1 LLERYGLSRQ
11 AEKGV
16 WGSGS
21 QCLQY
26 LGFVIDTR
34 KGVFE
39 VPAKKL
45 DAVSE
50 MAHKLLGRAR
60 MNRRVIP
67 TDKLESLIGKCQSLR
82 LAVPDTAF
90 RLRALYDCV
99 PKRKQGH
106 GIALGSIGRRYQ
118 EIVMTRLSHAAL
130 RDLQFWKNL
139 SKQLHY
145 RPIWPTELAPTCTV
159 YTDASMTAY
168 GATLSRGAHSAG
180 TRGWYETR
188 GFWEGTHREVAHI
201 AMLELTT
208 VRLALRAFLDHCV
221 LRESEIIRLYTDN
234 QVVMRTVR
242 AWVSKSPA
250 LMAELRRLHRLC
262 RRHGLIL
269 DIHHLPPALNLYADR
284 LSRRRR
290 VVDYLPTLQGFPD
303 HWWVGDTTSSIGYMS
318 SC

>member
-1 LLERYGLSRQ
+1 VDPNACSTW
-11 AEKGV
+11 V
-16 WGSGS
+16 
-21 QCLQY
+21 
-26 LGFVIDTR
+26 FVIDTR
-34 KGVFE
+34 KGVFG

-82 LAVPDTAF
+82 LAVPDTDF

-118 EIVMTRLSHAAL
+118 ERVMTRLSHEAL

-159 YTDASMTAY
+159 HTNASMTAY

-180 TRGWYETR
+180 TRGWY
-188 GFWEGTHREVAHI
+188 
-201 AMLELTT
+201 
-208 VRLALRAFLDHCV
+208 
-221 LRESEIIRLYTDN
+221 
-234 QVVMRTVR
+234 
-242 AWVSKSPA
+242 
-250 LMAELRRLHRLC
+250 
-262 RRHGLIL
+262 
-269 DIHHLPPALNLYADR
+269 
-284 LSRRRR
+284 
-290 VVDYLPTLQGFPD
+290 
-303 HWWVGDTTSSIGYMS
+303 
-318 SC
+318 